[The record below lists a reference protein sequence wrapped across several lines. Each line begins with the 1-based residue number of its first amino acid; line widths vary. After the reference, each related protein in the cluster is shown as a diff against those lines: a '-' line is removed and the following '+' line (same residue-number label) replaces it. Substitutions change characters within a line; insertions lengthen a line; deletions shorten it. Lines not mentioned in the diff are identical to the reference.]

1 MANTNNPLIA
11 NSVLF
16 TATDLAEV
24 AVAIKASSAVVYQI
38 EVDNTANAA
47 ASYLRL
53 WNTGTVTVGTTA
65 PDFVLLIPA
74 SVSRALTIPQGL
86 TFGTALTAA
95 CVTTAGT
102 AGLTGPTSDVIVRIV
117 YV

>member
-24 AVAIKASSAVVYQI
+24 AVAVKASSAVIYQI

-47 ASYLRL
+47 ASYLKIY
-53 WNTGTVTVGTTA
+53 NTGTVTVGTTV
-65 PDFVLLIPA
+65 PDLVLMVPA
-74 SVSRALTIPQGL
+74 SVSRAVAIPLGL
-86 TFGTALTAA
+86 TFGTAVSVA
-95 CVTTAGT
+95 CTTAGGT
-102 AGLTGPTSDVIVRIV
+102 AGATGPTSDVLVRIV